1 MAYGYIYKISFP
13 NGKCYIG
20 LTTRTIKERWDEHNY
35 NAKAGDTKC
44 LYKSLRKYN
53 MVDTFQMIV
62 IDTAETEKEL
72 CEKEIAHIEIH
83 NSHYKRGYGYNMTD
97 GGEGVIGY
105 RHTEETKRIMS
116 EKSTV
121 YYSDTSIRI
130 AKSIE
135 VKKYFE
141 NQENRLRLIKQLKSY
156 YINHPEAKKKM
167 SIRMTEY
174 FSNLENRLN
183 QSIRRKE
190 FYKNNPEARQLVSI
204 QMKEFMNR
212 PDVKEAN
219 SKRRKEFYKN
229 NPEAAKEHSERMK
242 EIHKNNPEISK
253 EHSEFMK
260 EFMNRP
266 DVKEANSKRRKE
278 FYKNNP
284 EAAKEHSEFM
294 KEFMNRPDV
303 KEANSKR
310 MKEFMNRP
318 DVKEAHSKRMKERGQ
333 TFEGKIRGPPK
344 PFDVFEKNGT
354 YIKSFNYQF
363 EAREYLQ
370 TNYEIKIH
378 IKIGEVL
385 RGTRKSSAGF
395 TFKYKE

>member
-229 NPEAAKEHSERMK
+229 NPEAAKEHSE
-242 EIHKNNPEISK
+242 
-253 EHSEFMK
+253 
-260 EFMNRP
+260 
-266 DVKEANSKRRKE
+266 
-278 FYKNNP
+278 
-284 EAAKEHSEFM
+284 FM

-370 TNYEIKIH
+370 KTYEIKTK

-385 RGTRKSSAGF
+385 KGTQNSSHGF
-395 TFKYKE
+395 IFKYKE